1 MAAAG
6 GPLGARMNADQRLL
20 AALRRRMQSA
30 WMYFIRRIASVL
42 KARSP
47 GHWRMPVGR
56 SAAPLLALLVV
67 GLASF
72 LIYWLLLVRPVDLLS
87 LYGHGWVE
95 NTYSYWAKPAFRHQM
110 WLVFGAQGLLYWLGW
125 QAARRTHAKAAW
137 LVVAGAAAACGAVL
151 LFLYPFDAA
160 DIFDNIM
167 HGRILGVYA
176 ANPFWQTGANFS
188 HDPFYRY
195 MAWKTTPSAYGPLW
209 EVLAGGVARLV
220 GDGVIA
226 NVLAFKLLAGV
237 FLAGSGL
244 LAALIMRKAA
254 PPRALP
260 AFYFLVCNPLGL
272 YETLGNGHNDAVVI
286 FWILAAVL
294 AMLYRRYTLAVLALV
309 AGTLFKFIPLLLLPA
324 ALALAWRELG
334 AWRERL
340 RFLLLAGSASL
351 ALVVIAYAPFWHGRS
366 LAAGLDTLN
375 IRERMHLFS
384 SSPPAVVFQALK
396 PQLGSEPAAD
406 LVSKAAAGLTFLA
419 ALWAGRR
426 TWRSAGQASGWL
438 GFARAASDLLLF
450 YLLVACLWLQQW
462 YFLWPLGLAALLGPG
477 RRLPAV
483 AFTSLA
489 VLSKQFIIGPA
500 LLWPRPVLPQ
510 PRLELY
516 LALGVLGLPWLAI
529 LSAILGA
536 LWQRRSALAG
546 AGRRPVFHRTHVS
559 PS

>member
-1 MAAAG
+1 
-6 GPLGARMNADQRLL
+6 MNADKRLS
-20 AALRRRMQSA
+20 SA
-30 WMYFIRRIASVL
+30 L
-42 KARSP
+42 KARLA
-47 GHWRMPVGR
+47 GRWRMPAGR
-56 SAAPLLALLVV
+56 AVLPLLALLAV

-72 LIYWLLLVRPVDLLS
+72 LIYWLLLVRPVDLLA
-87 LYGHGWVE
+87 LYGRGRVE

-125 QAARRTHAKAAW
+125 QAARRARGKAAW
-137 LVVAGAAAACGAVL
+137 LAVAGTAVACGAVL

-209 EVLAGGVARLV
+209 EVLAGSVARLA

-226 NVLAFKLLAGV
+226 NVLAFKLLAGA

-244 LAALIMRKAA
+244 LVALIMRKAL
-254 PPRALP
+254 PQRALP
-260 AFYFLVCNPLGL
+260 AFYLLACNPLAL
-272 YETLGNGHNDAVVI
+272 YETLGNGHNDAVVV

-294 AMLYRRYTLAVLALV
+294 AMVYRRYTLAVLALV
-309 AGTLFKFIPLLLLPA
+309 AGTLFKFIPVLLLPA
-324 ALALAWRELG
+324 ALALAWQEL
-334 AWRERL
+334 AVRRERL
-340 RFLLLAGSASL
+340 RFLLLAGGAGL
-351 ALVVIAYAPFWHGRS
+351 ALVVIAYAPFWHGW
-366 LAAGLDTLN
+366 DTLN
-375 IRERMHLFS
+375 IKGRMHLFS
-384 SSPPAVVFQALK
+384 SSPPAVVFQALR
-396 PQLGSEPAAD
+396 PQLGGEPAGD
-406 LVSKAAAGLTFLA
+406 LVSKAAAGLTLLA

-426 TWRSAGQASGWL
+426 TWRSAYLASGRASGWL
-438 GFARAASDLLLF
+438 GFARAGSDLLLF

-477 RRLPAV
+477 RRLQTV

-500 LLWPRPVLPQ
+500 LFWPRPVLPQ
-510 PRLELY
+510 PQLELY
-516 LALGVLGLPWLAI
+516 LALGVLGLPWLAV
-529 LSAILGA
+529 LYGLLGA
-536 LWQRRSALAG
+536 LRQRRSALAG
-546 AGRRPVFHRTHVS
+546 ANRRPVFHRTHVS